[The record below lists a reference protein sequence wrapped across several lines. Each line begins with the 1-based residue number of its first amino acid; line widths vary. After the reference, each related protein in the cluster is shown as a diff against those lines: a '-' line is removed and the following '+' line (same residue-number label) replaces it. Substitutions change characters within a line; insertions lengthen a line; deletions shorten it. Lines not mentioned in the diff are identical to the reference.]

1 MTYNATIKQYKYDFI
16 AFDSTKEYIANID
29 FGASAPMRYASVLV
43 AETSVDTES
52 IANAVDTKITESH

>member
-1 MTYNATIKQYKYDFI
+1 MTYDATIKQYKYDFI

-43 AETSVDTES
+43 AETSVDLS
-52 IANAVDTKITESH
+52 NISV